1 MVTSVQK
8 LSCLA
13 RPFQPPASQNKLARS
28 MPALPLHQYDEPFKQ
43 ATRCKQKERKE
54 VHVIVKTGEAAA
66 EGLEVIGGDCDRR
79 VLKKKKKNKKCT
91 RSVEDMMRDTGEKK

>member
-13 RPFQPPASQNKLARS
+13 RPFRPPASQNKLARF
-28 MPALPLHQYDEPFKQ
+28 MPASPLHQNDEPFKQ

-54 VHVIVKTGEAAA
+54 VHVCVIVKTGEAAA
-66 EGLEVIGGDCDRR
+66 EGLEVIGGDYDRR
-79 VLKKKKKNKKCT
+79 VLKKISIYSQSLRR
-91 RSVEDMMRDTGEKK
+91 RSFVNEASP